1 MFYIKKGRVRMLSS
15 MRIASPVGPLT
26 LVADASQLLA
36 VLWPNEG
43 HQRMRFEKT
52 CEDLHHP
59 VLVEAQRQLTEYFR
73 GKRTTFEL
81 PIHFLGTAF
90 QQRVWRQLLSIPYGQ
105 TRSYGQVARAIG
117 NPSSF
122 RAVGAA
128 NGKNPLSIVVPCH
141 RVIGASGELTGFG
154 GGLDVKAALLDL
166 EGASSNFP

>member
-1 MFYIKKGRVRMLSS
+1 
-15 MRIASPVGPLT
+15 
-26 LVADASQLLA
+26 
-36 VLWPNEG
+36 
-43 HQRMRFEKT
+43 
-52 CEDLHHP
+52 
-59 VLVEAQRQLTEYFR
+59 LTEYFR

-166 EGASSNFP
+166 EGASSHFP